1 MRAGTLPGMT
11 FEPISRQSVS
21 DQVFGRLRD
30 AIVSGRYA
38 ADETLPSERELSATF
53 EVNRHAVREALRRL
67 QQLGLVQVSQG
78 GATRVLDW
86 RATAGLDLTMALAG
100 AEDVLPVATLER
112 DVLEM
117 RACIGAD
124 AARLCAE
131 RAGPGAR
138 AAIAEAVDRYA
149 AAIPDLARMGEAD
162 LALWRRIIE
171 GSGNIAYLLAFNSL
185 TAGALAVGHV
195 PAPRRT
201 AELLDVA
208 AHRRL
213 SDQIARGDAAGA
225 QRTARALLALTAIG
239 EAAAHDEA
247 GETTSERG

>member
-1 MRAGTLPGMT
+1 MT
-11 FEPISRQSVS
+11 FDPIPRHSVS

-30 AIVSGRYA
+30 AVVSGRYA
-38 ADETLPSERELSATF
+38 ADEPLPSERELATLF
-53 EVNRHAVREALRRL
+53 GVNRHAVREALRRL
-67 QQLGLVQVSQG
+67 QQLGLVKVSQG

-86 RATAGLDLTMALAG
+86 RSTAGLDLAMVLAG
-100 AEDVLPVATLER
+100 AEDVLPVATLGR

-131 RAGPGAR
+131 RSDPSAR
-138 AAIAEAVDRYA
+138 AAIAAAVEAYA
-149 AAIPDLARMGEAD
+149 QAVPDLEQMGAAD
-162 LALWRRIIE
+162 RALWRRIVE

-185 TAGALAVGHV
+185 TAGTLAIGSV

-201 AELLDVA
+201 AELLDVT

-213 SDQIARGDAAGA
+213 SELITAGDAPGA
-225 QRTARALLALTAIG
+225 ESAARSLLAVP
-239 EAAAHDEA
+239 A
-247 GETTSERG
+247 GRESESTHS

>member
-1 MRAGTLPGMT
+1 MTAGTLPGMT
-11 FEPISRQSVS
+11 FDPIARHSVS

-30 AIVSGRYA
+30 AVVSGRYA
-38 ADETLPSERELSATF
+38 ADEALPSERELATLF
-53 EVNRHAVREALRRL
+53 GVNRHAVREALRRL
-67 QQLGLVQVSQG
+67 QQLGLVRVSQG

-86 RATAGLDLTMALAG
+86 RSTAGLDLAMVLAG
-100 AEDVLPVATLER
+100 TSDVLPVATLGR

-131 RAGPGAR
+131 RADPAAR
-138 AAIAEAVDRYA
+138 AAIARAVDAYAEAV
-149 AAIPDLARMGEAD
+149 PDLDQMGLAD
-162 LALWRRIIE
+162 LALWRRIVE

-185 TAGALAVGHV
+185 TAGTLAIGRM
-195 PAPRRT
+195 PIPRRT

-213 SDQIARGDAAGA
+213 SDLIAGGDVLGAEQAARDLLGLGVR
-225 QRTARALLALTAIG
+225 QR
-239 EAAAHDEA
+239 
-247 GETTSERG
+247 